1 MEFLEGM
8 TLRHRIA
15 GRPMELDT
23 LLSLAIEIADALD
36 AAHAKGIVHRDIKPA
51 NIFVTTRG
59 VAKVLDFGLAKVSGK
74 PVAEVGFT
82 AATIDSEE
90 LLTSPGQAVGTV
102 AYMSPEQVKG
112 KELDARTDLFSFG
125 AVLYEMAT
133 GTLPFRGETSALIF
147 DSVLNRAPVPVV
159 RLNPGAPARLE
170 DVINKALEKD
180 RTLRYQ
186 HSSEMRADLQ
196 RLKRDTNSG
205 TGTAAVKSSRSS
217 AMTAIT
223 GQQKTGFVVSGVI
236 ALLLV
241 AAAFG
246 LYSLLTR
253 TAPMP
258 FRNFT
263 IAQITNTGK
272 AAAAAISPDGKY
284 IMNVQNDNGLESLW
298 LRNVLTGSDTQIIAP
313 SALRRRNL
321 SFSPDGNYVY
331 LTQNVGDG
339 PDLFRMPVLGG
350 TLQSVAKD
358 VDSNVT
364 FSPDARR
371 IAFVCGNNPTNGE
384 FQLLSANTD
393 GTDKTTLLT
402 EKNPNG
408 DNNNFPRYAAWSPDG
423 KKIALTHGTFGDTE
437 VLKAFD
443 LATRNIGRM
452 ARFPNMLLYQSNWF
466 PEGNRLIV
474 AYSEK
479 GPNPGRRQIGVI
491 SSTGGKLQPVTRD
504 TNSYSGLTMSADGKT
519 AATVQVKTTRT
530 LEIIPGRGLSGG
542 AMPSSQI
549 ENVSTFDWTPDG
561 NLVVTDGSEL
571 LQVKPDGSKQSE
583 LISDPGAAVV
593 NLVRCSNNYLIDWSF
608 HAGKDGTAIWRVH
621 PDGSNAEEVGKGS
634 SNTSPACSPDQKWVY
649 YLDTLLTWMRVPADG
664 SGPSE
669 VVAGTRVPDMYEYLG
684 TIDFSPDGKRF
695 MIVAMTEDRPTRRTR
710 ANLLLVNLNASPG
723 SKPQTLDPDRRISAG
738 LMANTIYTGG
748 PKFSP
753 DGKAIVYDIID
764 KGVGNLWAQP
774 LDGSPGH
781 QITNFTSGTINTFR
795 WSPDGKSLAVTR
807 MHDISDVVVLRET
820 NE

>member
-1 MEFLEGM
+1 M
-8 TLRHRIA
+8 
-15 GRPMELDT
+15 
-23 LLSLAIEIADALD
+23 
-36 AAHAKGIVHRDIKPA
+36 
-51 NIFVTTRG
+51 
-59 VAKVLDFGLAKVSGK
+59 
-74 PVAEVGFT
+74 
-82 AATIDSEE
+82 
-90 LLTSPGQAVGTV
+90 
-102 AYMSPEQVKG
+102 
-112 KELDARTDLFSFG
+112 
-125 AVLYEMAT
+125 
-133 GTLPFRGETSALIF
+133 
-147 DSVLNRAPVPVV
+147 
-159 RLNPGAPARLE
+159 
-170 DVINKALEKD
+170 INKALEKD
-180 RTLRYQ
+180 RPLRYQ

-217 AMTAIT
+217 GMTAIT

-236 ALLLV
+236 ALLVLV

-284 IMNVQNDNGLESLW
+284 IMNVQNDNGLESLG

-393 GTDKTTLLT
+393 GTDKTVLLT

-452 ARFPNMLLYQSNWF
+452 ARFPNMLLYQSNWL

-542 AMPSSQI
+542 PMPSS
-549 ENVSTFDWTPDG
+549 
-561 NLVVTDGSEL
+561 
-571 LQVKPDGSKQSE
+571 
-583 LISDPGAAVV
+583 
-593 NLVRCSNNYLIDWSF
+593 
-608 HAGKDGTAIWRVH
+608 
-621 PDGSNAEEVGKGS
+621 
-634 SNTSPACSPDQKWVY
+634 
-649 YLDTLLTWMRVPADG
+649 
-664 SGPSE
+664 
-669 VVAGTRVPDMYEYLG
+669 
-684 TIDFSPDGKRF
+684 
-695 MIVAMTEDRPTRRTR
+695 
-710 ANLLLVNLNASPG
+710 
-723 SKPQTLDPDRRISAG
+723 
-738 LMANTIYTGG
+738 
-748 PKFSP
+748 
-753 DGKAIVYDIID
+753 
-764 KGVGNLWAQP
+764 
-774 LDGSPGH
+774 
-781 QITNFTSGTINTFR
+781 
-795 WSPDGKSLAVTR
+795 
-807 MHDISDVVVLRET
+807 
-820 NE
+820 